1 MPITRITYRSFLLSL
16 FLFLN
21 FGLGL
26 AKPLTTPFSSAIS
39 AGLDSVNWPAP
50 CRLRI
55 AVERQYLL
63 SKKPYLEARLQQ
75 SAPVISYIGQQ
86 LKKMRLP
93 TWLVWLP
100 LLENSYQSHAVSSAG
115 ATGMWQLMPDTARRF
130 GLQVSVRQDE
140 RLLLPRSTDAA
151 LHYLRWLADYFS
163 GDWSLALAAYNAG
176 ERRIKQAQDSS
187 QQNAYCDLALPAE
200 TQRYVPRFLALV
212 DIIQHAEQYGVNLTG
227 DMHKITLSSMIDT
240 APLPSL
246 LPLDRR
252 ADPFIIPKATAVD
265 FERRDMGIS
274 KQPMLLPLSAV
285 DKAVNPKY

>member
-1 MPITRITYRSFLLSL
+1 MPVTRITYYLFLCSL
-16 FLFLN
+16 FFFTN
-21 FGLGL
+21 FGPGL
-26 AKPLTTPFSSAIS
+26 AKPLTTPFSFVIS
-39 AGLDSVNWPAP
+39 AGLSSANWSAP

-63 SKKPYLEARLQQ
+63 SKKSYLEVRLQQ

-100 LLENSYQSHAVSSAG
+100 LLESSYQSHAVSSAG
-115 ATGMWQLMPDTARRF
+115 AAGMWQLMPDTARRF

-176 ERRIKQAQDSS
+176 ERRIKQAQDSA
-187 QQNAYCDLALPAE
+187 QQNAYCDLVLPAE
-200 TQRYVPRFLALV
+200 TQRYVPRLLALV
-212 DIIQHAEQYGVNLTG
+212 DIIQHAEQYGVNLAG
-227 DMHKITLSSMIDT
+227 DTHQITLLSVIDT
-240 APLPSL
+240 APLPPL
-246 LPLDRR
+246 LPLERS
-252 ADPFIIPKATAVD
+252 ADPFIIPKATAID

-274 KQPMLLPLSAV
+274 KQPMLIPLSVV
-285 DKAVNPKY
+285 DKAITPKN